1 MSHPGSVIP
10 DDQWRRCE
18 ALSRLMS
25 AALARLD
32 ANDLEG
38 FQRLAERVAEEVNE
52 EKEKAN
58 EAIFAR

>member
-1 MSHPGSVIP
+1 MDRLIP

-25 AALARLD
+25 HALSRLD

-38 FQRLAERVAEEVNE
+38 FQRLAERVAEEVTQT
-52 EKEKAN
+52 KEKAN
-58 EAIFAR
+58 GL